1 MSPNGTRVFVGSS
14 ADNYVAVID
23 VKTLEVTSRIDVG
36 GVPDG
41 LAWAIRP

>member
-1 MSPNGTRVFVGSS
+1 MGSS

-23 VKTLEVTSRIDVG
+23 VKTLEVTSRIDVS
-36 GVPDG
+36 GVPNG